1 MGARAKVSLAILLA
15 VVLVFG
21 LWQLSSPPALSTVRT
36 KYVWTGPY
44 WRLGSWTV
52 QEAPSA
58 REVVLAF
65 SVANVTFPRPSLSTT
80 YSVVISKVNETVSSP
95 YVRSFSL
102 RVTSLTIED
111 NYDGTTI
118 NWGKTNNLNDA
129 V

>member
-21 LWQLSSPPALSTVRT
+21 LWQLSSPPALPMVGA
-36 KYVWTGPY
+36 KYTSSGPY
-44 WRLGSWTV
+44 SGLGSWTV
-52 QEAPSA
+52 LETLSA
-58 REVVLAF
+58 GQVVLAF

-111 NYDGTTI
+111 NYDGSTI